1 MNRKKIAFVLV
12 LCAIVYNVAGWV
24 GNLIE
29 DYLTQKY
36 IIPEAY
42 LSEVKTTYYPKEWVI
57 AVFTE
62 FNDMADGQTA
72 VLFEKH
78 EIDRKITIEDNSYIE
93 IVPFFLKDP
102 DGPTTIGRTIENP
115 LNCRIL
121 LKTGMH
127 YASFRTTLL
136 HEYLHCIGFDHV
148 DKQNDLMAPSENEST
163 KIPDENIKEYAKKA
177 AKKIWKNTKN

>member
-1 MNRKKIAFVLV
+1 MTRKKFTVVFLMCLAMYQ
-12 LCAIVYNVAGWV
+12 IVGFI
-24 GNLIE
+24 GNQIE

-42 LSEVKTTYYPKEWVI
+42 ISEIKTTYYPKEWVM
-57 AVFTE
+57 AVLTE
-62 FNDMADGQTA
+62 FNDMAGGDSA
-72 VLFEKH
+72 VLLEKH

-93 IVPFFLKDP
+93 FVPFFLKDP
-102 DGPTTIGRTIENP
+102 EGPTTIGRTIEDP

-121 LKTGMH
+121 LKTGMD
-127 YASFRTTLL
+127 YVSFRTTLL

-163 KIPDENIKEYAKKA
+163 KIPDENIKEYANKA
-177 AKKIWKNTKN
+177 AKKIWKNLKN